1 MKTTRL
7 LVLLCIIVTTLHA
20 QESESLYES
29 GDIKIG
35 IAAMPLLDLGN
46 GYSGIAAKQSL
57 SFYISERFAVNTAA
71 FVLYGFLPSWRLH
84 AINSGKVSFYLES
97 GVGIGAIR
105 YKANDPT
112 AISIEDNSGGLL
124 LVTAGAGINYK
135 LAKCVELEFG
145 VPYIYGLNITNT
157 EDTKL
162 FSGVAFNFGMNFV
175 FNTKD
180 IKKMKDKHRERLKEK
195 WEKE

>member
-7 LVLLCIIVTTLHA
+7 LLLLCIIVTTLHA

-71 FVLYGFLPSWRLH
+71 FVLFPQDIEQENGIDAEVQAYGFLPSWRLH
-84 AINSGKVSFYLES
+84 AINS
-97 GVGIGAIR
+97 
-105 YKANDPT
+105 
-112 AISIEDNSGGLL
+112 NSWSW
-124 LVTAGAGINYK
+124 N
-135 LAKCVELEFG
+135 
-145 VPYIYGLNITNT
+145 
-157 EDTKL
+157 
-162 FSGVAFNFGMNFV
+162 
-175 FNTKD
+175 
-180 IKKMKDKHRERLKEK
+180 
-195 WEKE
+195 